1 MAFYPTSEVKITEF
15 NQHNFVWFP
24 VNRTENSQAL
34 DLGAQ
39 FLKIYFALKISVDF
53 FFIENTTEILLN
65 ITCWKLF

>member
-24 VNRTENSQAL
+24 VDLTENAEAL

-39 FLKIYFALKISVDF
+39 FLEIYFVLKISLDF
-53 FFIENTTEILLN
+53 FFHRNS
-65 ITCWKLF
+65 TC